1 MRLKQLVLH
10 NVGVYA
16 GRQKIDLTTTVDQ
29 PFDQTVTAV
38 RDALAGQGF
47 GILTEI
53 DMATTLKNK
62 LDVDIPPQV
71 ILGACNPPLAHRA
84 LQAEESIGLLLPCN
98 VVVRSAG
105 PHRTVVEAL
114 DPQIMVGVTHN
125 DQLGAVADEA
135 AGRLRTALSALQR
148 A

>member
-1 MRLKQLVLH
+1 MS
-10 NVGVYA
+10 YS
-16 GRQKIDLTTTVDQ
+16 ITTTVDQ

>member
-1 MRLKQLVLH
+1 MSY
-10 NVGVYA
+10 G
-16 GRQKIDLTTTVDQ
+16 ISTTVEMA
-29 PFDQTVTAV
+29 FDETVTAL
-38 RDALAGQGF
+38 REALSEQGF
-47 GILTEI
+47 GILTET
-53 DMATTLKNK
+53 DMAATLKNK

-105 PHRTVVEAL
+105 DTRTVVEAL
-114 DPQIMVGVTHN
+114 DPQIMVGITDN
-125 DQLGAVADEA
+125 AALRPVADDA
-135 AGRLRTALSALQR
+135 AGRLRAALTTLDA